1 MNQLHPSVRDKF
13 SELWQIAHPKSKR
26 YMTIWRN
33 KFLTVHTKSF
43 DEMIESLSK
52 AVETLKAMKADGV
65 LFDPKGGTV
74 VDYVYLY
81 TNDPI
86 VARKYD
92 MHDEAEF
99 LGDDEGDDESE
110 SMPSNDTGK

>member
-1 MNQLHPSVRDKF
+1 
-13 SELWQIAHPKSKR
+13 
-26 YMTIWRN
+26 
-33 KFLTVHTKSF
+33 
-43 DEMIESLSK
+43 MIESLSK

-74 VDYVYLY
+74 DDYVYLY

-86 VARKYD
+86 VARKSD